1 MFNNNKEEYWE
12 NVHSKKSEKEVSWF
26 QKYPTDSI
34 ELIKSLNLN
43 LNANIIDVG
52 AGESRLVDNLIELGF
67 TNIDV
72 LDISVCAIKKAKRR
86 LGKKSSII
94 NWIVSDVNEFIPTK
108 KYDLWHDRAAFHFL
122 TSKKHIKNYISL
134 TSNNI
139 STNGKLILAT
149 FSLNGPMKCSGLDVT
164 RYSKESLIK
173 EFKNHFTLINS
184 FITSHLTPFNTFQE
198 FLFISFKKKS

>member
-1 MFNNNKEEYWE
+1 MFNNNKEQYWE
-12 NVHSKKSEKEVSWF
+12 NVHSKKSENEVSWF

-72 LDISVCAIKKAKRR
+72 LDISKSAIEKAKQR
-86 LGKKSSII
+86 LGKKSLGV
-94 NWIVSDVNEFIPTK
+94 NWIVSDINEFVPIK

-134 TSNNI
+134 TSNYINDK
-139 STNGKLILAT
+139 GKLIIAT
-149 FSLNGPMKCSGLDVT
+149 FSSNGPIKCSGLDVV
-164 RYSKESLIK
+164 RYSKESIEK
-173 EFKNHFTLINS
+173 TFENTFNINNHFIS
-184 FITSHLTPFNTFQE
+184 SHKTPFITFQE
-198 FLFISFKKKS
+198 FLFASFEKK

>member
-1 MFNNNKEEYWE
+1 MTVNFKSHWE
-12 NVHSKKSEKEVSWF
+12 NVYQLKNENEVSWY
-26 QKYPTDSI
+26 QEVPSKSLD
-34 ELIKSLNLN
+34 LINSLNLTTESK
-43 LNANIIDVG
+43 IIDVG
-52 AGESRLVDNLIELGF
+52 AGESRLVDNLLRLGF
-67 TNIDV
+67 KNITV
-72 LDISVCAIKKAKRR
+72 LDISSKSIEKTKQR
-86 LGKKSSII
+86 LGKKSKLVK
-94 NWIVSDVNEFIPTK
+94 WIVSDIVDFIPDERF
-108 KYDLWHDRAAFHFL
+108 DLWHDRAAFHFL

-198 FLFISFKKKS
+198 FLYISFKKKS

>member
-1 MFNNNKEEYWE
+1 MFNNNKEQYWE
-12 NVHSKKSEKEVSWF
+12 NVHSKKSENEVSWF

-94 NWIVSDVNEFIPTK
+94 NWIVSDVNEFVPTK

-184 FITSHLTPFNTFQE
+184 FITSHLTTFNTFQE

>member
-1 MFNNNKEEYWE
+1 MLNNNKEVYWE
-12 NVHSKKSEKEVSWF
+12 NVHSKKSENEVSWF
-26 QKYPTDSI
+26 QKHPTDSI

-94 NWIVSDVNEFIPTK
+94 NWIVSDVNEFVPTK

-164 RYSKESLIK
+164 RYSKESIIK

-184 FITSHLTPFNTFQE
+184 FITSHLTTFNTFQE

>member
-1 MFNNNKEEYWE
+1 MKEKEKHWE
-12 NVHSKKSEKEVSWF
+12 IIYETKKLNEVSWF

-86 LGKKSSII
+86 K
-94 NWIVSDVNEFIPTK
+94 
-108 KYDLWHDRAAFHFL
+108 AF
-122 TSKKHIKNYISL
+122 
-134 TSNNI
+134 
-139 STNGKLILAT
+139 
-149 FSLNGPMKCSGLDVT
+149 
-164 RYSKESLIK
+164 
-173 EFKNHFTLINS
+173 
-184 FITSHLTPFNTFQE
+184 
-198 FLFISFKKKS
+198 